1 MAYKSK
7 KKNKSYISNLR
18 KTKGDLRK
26 KHEREKKRNHPE
38 FSQKITLAYLEQ
50 KMREQGLI

>member
-7 KKNKSYISNLR
+7 KKNKVHVRNLR
-18 KTKGDLRK
+18 KAEGNIRK

-38 FSQKITLAYLEQ
+38 QEMTLAYLEQ